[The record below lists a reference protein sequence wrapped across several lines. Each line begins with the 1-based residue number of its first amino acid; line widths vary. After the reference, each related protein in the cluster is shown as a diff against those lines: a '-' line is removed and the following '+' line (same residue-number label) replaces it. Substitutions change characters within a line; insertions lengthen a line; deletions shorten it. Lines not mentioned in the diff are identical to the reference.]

1 MAKNTHCRYC
11 GSTRLVQFLS
21 LGEQPPSNS
30 FLRPDQLALER
41 RYPLDVYLC
50 EGCSLVQLLDVVPS
64 SEIFNDYLYL
74 ASSSKA
80 LKAHYAALAGQVTER
95 FGLRAGDVV
104 VDIGCNDG
112 VLLSG
117 YPLAGLQRVG
127 VEPSKVADYAEAAGF
142 KVVRGFFGP
151 NAADEIVVTYGK
163 AKVVTATNVFPHVD
177 DIGSFTDG
185 VPRLL
190 ADDGIFIIEAS
201 YLVDLIEQ
209 TLFDTIYHEH
219 LCYLSLTPMVP
230 FFARHGLQIFHVERV
245 PFGASG
251 PALRVWAQKTGGPHP
266 TQPTVARMLADEET
280 WGVSRLP
287 RYQAYTAQVESVKRD
302 LLALIA
308 QARATGAVVGGY
320 GAPAKGNTLLNYMGL
335 DAKTIVCIAETNPI
349 KQGLLTPGSHI
360 PVVSEEEFLR
370 IMPAYALLLT
380 WNYLDFF
387 IKNSGYLQ
395 AGGRFIVPLPTPR
408 IVAGP
413 PRS

>member
-1 MAKNTHCRYC
+1 
-11 GSTRLVQFLS
+11 
-21 LGEQPPSNS
+21 
-30 FLRPDQLALER
+30 
-41 RYPLDVYLC
+41 
-50 EGCSLVQLLDVVPS
+50 
-64 SEIFNDYLYL
+64 
-74 ASSSKA
+74 
-80 LKAHYAALAGQVTER
+80 
-95 FGLRAGDVV
+95 
-104 VDIGCNDG
+104 
-112 VLLSG
+112 
-117 YPLAGLQRVG
+117 
-127 VEPSKVADYAEAAGF
+127 
-142 KVVRGFFGP
+142 
-151 NAADEIVVTYGK
+151 
-163 AKVVTATNVFPHVD
+163 
-177 DIGSFTDG
+177 
-185 VPRLL
+185 
-190 ADDGIFIIEAS
+190 
-201 YLVDLIEQ
+201 
-209 TLFDTIYHEH
+209 
-219 LCYLSLTPMVP
+219 
-230 FFARHGLQIFHVERV
+230 
-245 PFGASG
+245 
-251 PALRVWAQKTGGPHP
+251 
-266 TQPTVARMLADEET
+266 MLADEET